1 MTPAETLKAVRAALA
16 MIARHTGNVEVPAVV
31 SAETMM
37 GLWEVATEAL
47 AALDRLEVVEGVAF
61 LDGDFFCTEGEGGK
75 CQEAWLMVPGCEH
88 EPDYKADGGELP
100 ALLLTVKAET

>member
-1 MTPAETLKAVRAALA
+1 MTPAETLKAVRNVLFRLTWGITEVLDGETQDAL
-16 MIARHTGNVEVPAVV
+16 HKQ
-31 SAETMM
+31 
-37 GLWEVATEAL
+37 GLATL
-47 AALDRLEVVEGVAF
+47 AAMDRLESVEGVAF

-88 EPDYKADGGELP
+88 EPDYKACGGELP